1 MKPLVLL
8 AAAVGSLQLV
18 PTSRA
23 DQGCR
28 YMQSRSGLAG
38 YENGGLYILDHF
50 RLTKGRTDLREFLWQ
65 HWHGQKKGVAEAR
78 VRTVDRG
85 TVRVLYLVQ
94 PDAEGRWGVEVEI
107 NRPADPPC
115 LSFYA
120 DALVRVPIAKPDED
134 YPSQTSGLW
143 AVDKLPANRVADSD
157 DVESKF
163 YRLMLVRNNKPL
175 FSDLI

>member
-1 MKPLVLL
+1 MKPLALL
-8 AAAVGSLQLV
+8 AAAVGSLLLV
-18 PTSRA
+18 PASRA
-23 DQGCR
+23 DQACR
-28 YMQSRSGLAG
+28 YMQSRSALAD

-65 HWHGQKKGVAEAR
+65 HWHGHKKGAAEAR

-85 TVRVLYLVQ
+85 TVRVLYLIQ
-94 PDAEGRWGVEVEI
+94 PDAQGRWGVDVEI
-107 NRPADPPC
+107 NRPMDPPC

-120 DALVRVPIAKPDED
+120 DSLVRLPIVKPEED

-143 AVDKLPANRVADSD
+143 PVDKLPANRLADSD
-157 DVESKF
+157 VVGSKS

-175 FSDLI
+175 FTDLI

>member
-1 MKPLVLL
+1 MKPLALL
-8 AAAVGSLQLV
+8 AAVVGSFLFV
-18 PTSRA
+18 PASRA
-23 DQGCR
+23 DQACR

-50 RLTKGRTDLREFLWQ
+50 HLTKGRTNLREFLWQ
-65 HWHGQKKGVAEAR
+65 HWHGHKKGVAEAR
-78 VRTVDRG
+78 VRSVDRG
-85 TVRVLYLVQ
+85 TVRVLYLIQ
-94 PDAEGRWGVEVEI
+94 PDAQGRWGVDVEI
-107 NRPADPPC
+107 SRPADPPC

-120 DALVRVPIAKPDED
+120 DSLVRVPIAKPDEE

-143 AVDKLPANRVADSD
+143 PVNKLPANIVADSAVVD
-157 DVESKF
+157 SKF